1 VKTLISRTAL
11 LTLASTQ
18 IAAAHP
24 GHHDAMAPSSLVDHF
39 LASPFHAVPLV
50 LAVLVLGVAIHG
62 MRKANSWPRSTSP
75 SSDVARSS
83 RQSPETPEDG
93 A

>member
-1 VKTLISRTAL
+1 MKTLISRTAL
-11 LTLASTQ
+11 LMLASTQ

-62 MRKANSWPRSTSP
+62 MRKAKRWPRGTHP
-75 SSDVARSS
+75 NSDGARSS
-83 RQSPETPEDG
+83 QKSSETPEDET
-93 A
+93 